1 MTIDE
6 VREEFESLSEERQF
20 SLWEEFCRNRG
31 YYDEE
36 VFYNDDDF
44 FDEMFSQGTEIA
56 RAVFYSG
63 DDYRYCDKYVKF
75 TVYGNLKSAAYLK
88 DLADLDNDEFLEFVS
103 KEEEK

>member
-6 VREEFESLSEERQF
+6 AREEFEALSEERQV
-20 SLWEEFCRNRG
+20 SLWGEFCRNKG
-31 YYDEE
+31 YDDEE
-36 VFYNDDDF
+36 VFYNDDYF
-44 FDEMFSQGTEIA
+44 FDSMFSKGIEIA

-75 TVYGNLKSAAYLK
+75 TAYGNLKSAAYLK
-88 DLADLDNDEFLEFVS
+88 DLADLDDDEFLEFVS